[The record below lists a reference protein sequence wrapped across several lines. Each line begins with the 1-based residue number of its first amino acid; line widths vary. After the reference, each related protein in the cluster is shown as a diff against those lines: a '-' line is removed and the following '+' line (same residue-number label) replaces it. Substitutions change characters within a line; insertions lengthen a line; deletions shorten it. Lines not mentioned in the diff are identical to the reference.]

1 MADQRNPPPPHEH
14 NRLLTLPSP
23 RSRRRGNRRVAVRG
37 FKAPKMKTSKPAWTR
52 RQFVS
57 TVGSAAT
64 AAFVADA
71 KAFSAVPKAKENRTG
86 KRRIALIATEARKYS
101 HAQHFIDRVLEGY
114 GWQGRHHRPQ
124 LELAGLYM

>member
-1 MADQRNPPPPHEH
+1 MADQRSRPPHH
-14 NRLLTLPSP
+14 DRNRLLTPPSP

-37 FKAPKMKTSKPAWTR
+37 FKAPKMKTSKPAPAWTR

-57 TVGSAAT
+57 TFGSAAT
-64 AAFVADA
+64 AAFADA
-71 KAFSAVPKAKENRTG
+71 NAFSAVPKAKENTG

-101 HAQHFIDRVLEGY
+101 HAQHFIDRLLEGY

-124 LELAGLYM
+124 LEL